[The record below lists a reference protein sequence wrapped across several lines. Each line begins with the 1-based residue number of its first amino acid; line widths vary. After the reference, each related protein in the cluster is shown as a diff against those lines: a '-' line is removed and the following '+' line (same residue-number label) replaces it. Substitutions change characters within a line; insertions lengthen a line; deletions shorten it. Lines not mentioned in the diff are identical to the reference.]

1 MTLPGGASGTG
12 SKTRSQS
19 GSTRM
24 YVSAYS
30 GNGRPGAVPAT
41 GPALAY
47 AWTGCREPP
56 LRPFVTG
63 AKPRARRCSMTE
75 ERPTEWPRSAAV
87 AVSCKA
93 TKSDFPQ
100 LPGVLSLLRGCPD
113 LTRKGSWMSI
123 TFDQCASAALRKIL
137 DEFLQDRNCRL
148 FCMPHDIPRPLWR
161 FGKKSVCFVGRR
173 YRIQQLPR
181 LGRTILPNKNPKPA
195 EPEPKGLV

>member
-123 TFDQCASAALRKIL
+123 TFDHCSSAAFRKIL
-137 DEFLQDRNCRL
+137 GNC
-148 FCMPHDIPRPLWR
+148 PGTPWR
-161 FGKKSVCFVGRR
+161 AQVGSGNQACGRVGGDSTAFFGTSWPTGLIRGA
-173 YRIQQLPR
+173 Y
-181 LGRTILPNKNPKPA
+181 LGSN
-195 EPEPKGLV
+195 GY